1 MHAVEILQ
9 RGHLAVMDAIEDLT
23 EEEWLAPEV
32 CGRWSAKD
40 IMAHL
45 ASYERALVEAL
56 RSARGEPPGGYLTG
70 LIRDG
75 ELFNE
80 TQVALRVGYSAVEVV
95 AQYAEAHVQAMDLA
109 AALPPSLYI
118 NSGFLPAYGMGYDL
132 EDFIVYM
139 LYGHKKEH
147 AAQIKVFRERLGK

>member
-9 RGHLAVMDAIEDLT
+9 RSHLAVMDAIEGLT

-32 CGRWSAKD
+32 CGHWSAKD

-45 ASYERALVEAL
+45 TSYERAMVEAL

-80 TQVALRVGYSAVEVV
+80 TQVALRVGYSAAEVL
-95 AQYAEAHVQAMDLA
+95 AQYEEAHAQAMALA
-109 AALPPSLYI
+109 VALPPSLYI

-147 AAQIKVFRERLGK
+147 AAQIKVFRGRLRK

>member
-1 MHAVEILQ
+1 MHAVELLQ
-9 RGHLAVMDAIEDLT
+9 RSHLAVMDAIEGLT
-23 EEEWLAPEV
+23 EEEWLVPEV
-32 CGRWSAKD
+32 CGRWSVKD

-80 TQVALRVGYSAVEVV
+80 TQVALRVGYSAAEVV
-95 AQYAEAHVQAMDLA
+95 VQYKEAHDQAMDLA

-118 NSGFLPAYGMGYDL
+118 NSGFLPAYGMSYDL
-132 EDFIVYM
+132 EDFIVHSI
-139 LYGHKKEH
+139 YGHKWEH
-147 AAQIKVFRERLGK
+147 AAQIKAFRERLGE

>member
-23 EEEWLAPEV
+23 EEEWLLPEV